1 MKCTISME
9 DSDYQSPLDN
19 LISSI
24 FITEF
29 KLVVKKLLIK
39 KIPGQIASLVNS
51 IKQVIYKEL
60 LKTQ

>member
-1 MKCTISME
+1 ME
-9 DSDYQSPLDN
+9 DTDYQSSLDN

-39 KIPGQIASLVNS
+39 KVPGQMASLVIS
-51 IKQVIYKEL
+51 IKQL
-60 LKTQ
+60 RNM